1 MRRAQPRVLVDADIL
16 IKLSVFD
23 VFAECLTALGF
34 KVSDC
39 ATMQSMKFSAGLNKP
54 QVRDR
59 KAGVGA
65 PSARLLATLQAI
77 PSLDNPTIEEQQ
89 LSAQVVRQSQALGL
103 AIDAGEAIV
112 MSVCVLRQLPYV
124 TTGDKKAVRSLPH
137 LEPHIQVLAKL
148 KGRIVPLEYLLLRL
162 VQHNGF
168 AAVRSKLVAGA
179 YCDMAVSRALQASGT
194 SAALFERAMESK
206 LAQLQSEA
214 PGYVASY
221 RNRTA

>member
-1 MRRAQPRVLVDADIL
+1 
-16 IKLSVFD
+16 
-23 VFAECLTALGF
+23 
-34 KVSDC
+34 
-39 ATMQSMKFSAGLNKP
+39 
-54 QVRDR
+54 
-59 KAGVGA
+59 
-65 PSARLLATLQAI
+65 
-77 PSLDNPTIEEQQ
+77 
-89 LSAQVVRQSQALGL
+89 
-103 AIDAGEAIV
+103 